1 MAIIHFIN
9 RQKSQTKAGLKFLL
23 DYTMREDK
31 TMFNGKRLITGIN
44 CNPGCAYTQF
54 RNTKLLYG
62 KESGRQYYHFVQ
74 SFSPEDH
81 VSPEL
86 AHSIALRFIAETE
99 KFKGFEVVAATHC
112 DRDHIHTHFVMNSV
126 NAETGLKFHI
136 KQDEI
141 GMLMESSDKVV
152 SEYGLSIC
160 GPVRNKNDNGNKK
173 SDSRTNTHISDREY
187 RAMDKRESWKLQ
199 LAVAIDSCMK
209 TAMSKRHFIWLME
222 QEGYRVRWTDARK
235 NITYTCPD
243 GSRCRDDKLH
253 EEKYMKEN
261 MEYEFRIRQE
271 IVGGIQAGDS
281 GSHES
286 GGTGRA
292 VGDID
297 RAELQGSD
305 RSDGQAERVAFDS
318 VSGAGKADDGGGYED
333 RDADSDGRTD
343 EDVPESVDRY
353 ADYFIVNEGGERE
366 YVHTGWEDE
375 RGSLT
380 VSGRAEEAYDKIY
393 DEAVADFDDGK
404 LDMLID
410 GAYLAAG
417 VMSLIDEDEV
427 VEDSTQIPS
436 ADSRRRKEEKMK
448 QYGIAPMM

>member
-44 CNPGCAYTQF
+44 CNPDCAYTQF

-141 GMLMESSDKVV
+141 GMLMESSDKIV

-160 GPVRNKNDNGNKK
+160 GPIRNKNDSGNKK

-199 LAVAIDSCMK
+199 LAVAIDSRN
-209 TAMSKRHFIWLME
+209 SL
-222 QEGYRVRWTDARK
+222 RWGIFVHIYSVNPPHQHDT
-235 NITYTCPD
+235 
-243 GSRCRDDKLH
+243 
-253 EEKYMKEN
+253 EERYMGFKA
-261 MEYEFRIRQE
+261 IRF
-271 IVGGIQAGDS
+271 
-281 GSHES
+281 
-286 GGTGRA
+286 GTIIGQRT
-292 VGDID
+292 IC
-297 RAELQGSD
+297 QG
-305 RSDGQAERVAFDS
+305 A
-318 VSGAGKADDGGGYED
+318 
-333 RDADSDGRTD
+333 
-343 EDVPESVDRY
+343 
-353 ADYFIVNEGGERE
+353 
-366 YVHTGWEDE
+366 
-375 RGSLT
+375 
-380 VSGRAEEAYDKIY
+380 
-393 DEAVADFDDGK
+393 
-404 LDMLID
+404 
-410 GAYLAAG
+410 
-417 VMSLIDEDEV
+417 
-427 VEDSTQIPS
+427 
-436 ADSRRRKEEKMK
+436 
-448 QYGIAPMM
+448 